1 MQKDHQMIKFNE
13 NDSFVKCEMEY
24 ESSARRTSKK
34 QMFNKKIFCR
44 MFVYSIETYLQ
55 KHFIFHC

>member
-1 MQKDHQMIKFNE
+1 MQKDHQMIRFNK
-13 NDSFVKCEMEY
+13 NDSFVKWNMNLQQEEHLKN
-24 ESSARRTSKK
+24 R

-44 MFVYSIETYLQ
+44 MFVYSIETDLQ